1 MTKSLPRPE
10 LADAKQQGFHNIGE
24 AAELTGVSAKMIRHY
39 ESIGLIP
46 EAGRTFAGYRIYT
59 DADLHRIRFIKRSRS
74 LGFATKQ
81 IEALLGL
88 WADRGR
94 ASAEVK
100 KLARAHAD
108 ALAAKIAEMQAMQ
121 RTLDDLARRC
131 HGDDRPECP
140 ILDDLAR
147 PLGCGS
153 ADAGRQAANGWPD
166 NRD

>member
-1 MTKSLPRPE
+1 MPKHTPRPE
-10 LADAKQQGFHNIGE
+10 LSDAKHQGFHNIGE

-46 EAGRTFAGYRIYT
+46 EAGRTFAGYRIYS
-59 DADLHRIRFIKRSRS
+59 DADLHRIRFIKRGRS
-74 LGFATKQ
+74 LGFSIKQ

-88 WADRGR
+88 WDDRDR

-100 KLARAHAD
+100 KLARSHAD
-108 ALAAKIAEMQAMQ
+108 ELAAKIAEMQAMQ

-140 ILDDLAR
+140 ILDDLAT
-147 PLGCGS
+147 PQGAPKAGGCHDP
-153 ADAGRQAANGWPD
+153 DA
-166 NRD
+166 